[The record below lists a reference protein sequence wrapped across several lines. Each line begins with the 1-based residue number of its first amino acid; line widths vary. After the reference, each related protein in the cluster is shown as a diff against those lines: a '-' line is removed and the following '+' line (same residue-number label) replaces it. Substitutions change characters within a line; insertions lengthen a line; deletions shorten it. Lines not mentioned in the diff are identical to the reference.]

1 MRERERERRRH
12 SPLVLNVY
20 QITDK
25 TISSVEL
32 YMIVSV
38 TRLGSIINLFV
49 Y

>member
-20 QITDK
+20 QIKDL
-25 TISSVEL
+25 TISFVEL

-38 TRLGSIINLFV
+38 TRLGPIINLFV